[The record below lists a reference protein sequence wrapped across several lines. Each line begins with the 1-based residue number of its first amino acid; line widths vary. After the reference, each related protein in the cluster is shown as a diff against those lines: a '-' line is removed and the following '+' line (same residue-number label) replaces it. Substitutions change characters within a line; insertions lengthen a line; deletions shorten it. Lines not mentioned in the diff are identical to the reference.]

1 MKYNNTS
8 GRYALLDELRG
19 LDLVSMML
27 YHGCWDLVNLFGI
40 QADWYY
46 GLPGHLWQQS
56 ICWVFILLSGFC
68 VQLGHHT
75 LRRGAQ
81 VFGAGALVTAVT
93 LLFMPEDR
101 VIFGVLTLL
110 GSAMLLTGLLEKPLR
125 HIPPAAGFAI
135 SAVLF
140 ALTRNVSAGYLGF
153 GSLRL
158 WLPQT
163 LYANCV
169 TAYFG
174 FYPWWFY
181 STDYFALL
189 PWLFLFWAGYFLHHL
204 VGRGLSLRRCRAAA
218 HGALAPLGLPAAW
231 LAWAALAAVVSAAPA
246 GHLRGAVGS
255 FPRIRRLKYTLHALL
270 RKAGLLHRANI
281 ARTS

>member
-1 MKYNNTS
+1 MKNGHTTRQKAPA

-19 LDLVSMML
+19 LDLISMML
-27 YHGCWDLVNLFGI
+27 FHVCWDLVFLF
-40 QADWYY
+40 DVNMRWYA
-46 GLPGHLWQQS
+46 GTPGRLWQQT

-68 VQLGHHT
+68 APFGRHM
-75 LRRGAQ
+75 LRRGTV
-81 VFGAGALVTAVT
+81 VFGAGAVVT
-93 LLFMPEDR
+93 LATLVFMPEGR
-101 VIFGVLTLL
+101 VIFGVLTFL
-110 GSAMLLTGLLEKPLR
+110 GTAMLLTGVLEPLLKKVM
-125 HIPPAAGFAI
+125 PAVGFAI

-158 WLPQT
+158 WLPQA

-189 PWLFLFWAGYFLHHL
+189 PWLFLFWAGYFLYGI
-204 VGRGLSLRRCRAAA
+204 VGRQRMEPLRRSVCPALGWMGRHSLLLYLLHQPVIYGVLSAAA
-218 HGALAPLGLPAAW
+218 VLFA
-231 LAWAALAAVVSAAPA
+231 
-246 GHLRGAVGS
+246 
-255 FPRIRRLKYTLHALL
+255 
-270 RKAGLLHRANI
+270 
-281 ARTS
+281 